1 MFAIIGIVIVFGT
14 VLGGYLM
21 EHGNVRVL
29 IQPAELLIIAGSAV
43 GTILIANP
51 LHILKQIG
59 AGIVEVFKG
68 SKFTKQRYLD
78 SLKLSYDLLNKARRQ
93 GLMSLETDVEDPDKS
108 PIFSKDPAFLKN
120 AHVRH
125 FFCDSMRMAISGLEA
140 FELDQLME
148 MDLDVH
154 HHGATEPVSSL
165 TSVADS
171 LPGLGIVAA
180 VLGVVITMSALG
192 GPPEEIG
199 HKVAAALVGTFL
211 GILLCYGLVGPL
223 AANMSKAADEERAYL
238 NVLRVL
244 IISFLKGTA
253 PIMAVESARR
263 AVPGHVRPD
272 FHELEQVCRGGG
284 GSTPETAAPDAE
296 AAAPAETASASAS
309 S

>member
-1 MFAIIGIVIVFGT
+1 
-14 VLGGYLM
+14 
-21 EHGNVRVL
+21 
-29 IQPAELLIIAGSAV
+29 
-43 GTILIANP
+43 
-51 LHILKQIG
+51 
-59 AGIVEVFKG
+59 
-68 SKFTKQRYLD
+68 
-78 SLKLSYDLLNKARRQ
+78 
-93 GLMSLETDVEDPDKS
+93 
-108 PIFSKDPAFLKN
+108 
-120 AHVRH
+120 
-125 FFCDSMRMAISGLEA
+125 
-140 FELDQLME
+140 
-148 MDLDVH
+148 
-154 HHGATEPVSSL
+154 
-165 TSVADS
+165 
-171 LPGLGIVAA
+171 
-180 VLGVVITMSALG
+180 MSALG

-284 GSTPETAAPDAE
+284 GSTPETAAPGAE